1 MSVKDVFG
9 LEGRRVFVAG
19 HRGMVGS
26 AIVRRL
32 DKIDCTVLLADR
44 HELDLR
50 EQHTVRKWFDR
61 NRPDVVFLAAAT
73 VGGIQANQDYPVAFL
88 EDNLTIATNVISA
101 AHRHSIEK
109 LLFLGSSCVYP
120 KFAEQPIVEEALLT
134 GPLEPTNAWYAVA
147 KIAGIKLCDAY
158 RRQYGRDFISVMPTN
173 LYGPGDN
180 FDLKTSHVVPA
191 LMRKAHEAKIAEAP
205 SMMVWGTG
213 EPRREFLHVD
223 DLADA
228 CVFLMQSYSDEG
240 PVNIGSGRDISI
252 RDLATLICEIV
263 GFKGGLCF
271 DSSRPDGTPRKL
283 MSNEKLGKFGW
294 KAKVDLRDGI
304 ANLYEDYLA
313 HIVPELT
320 PCE

>member
-1 MSVKDVFG
+1 MKKVFG

-32 DKIDCTVLLADR
+32 SKIDCTVLSADR
-44 HELDLR
+44 YELDLR
-50 EQHTVRKWFDR
+50 EQYSVREWFDR

-73 VGGIQANQDYPVAFL
+73 VGGIQVNQDYPVAFL
-88 EDNLTIATNVISA
+88 EDNVAIATNVISA
-101 AHRHSIEK
+101 AHRYSVDK

-134 GPLEPTNAWYAVA
+134 GPLEPTNVWYAIA

-173 LYGPGDN
+173 LYGPCDN
-180 FDLKTSHVVPA
+180 FDLETSHVLPA
-191 LMRKAHEAKIAEAP
+191 LMRKAHEAKIARA
-205 SMMVWGTG
+205 SKMMVWGSG

-228 CVFLMQSYSDEG
+228 CVFLMQIYSDEG
-240 PVNIGSGRDISI
+240 PVNIGYGRDISI
-252 RDLATLICEIV
+252 RDLAKLICEIV
-263 GFKGGLCF
+263 GFDGDLQF
-271 DSSRPDGTPRKL
+271 DSSRSDGTPRKL
-283 MSNEKLGKFGW
+283 MSDEKLAKFGW
-294 KAKVDLRDGI
+294 KANINLRDGI
-304 ANLYEDYLA
+304 TNLYKDYLSY
-313 HIVPELT
+313 VTTELAA
-320 PCE
+320 